1 MENSKPKFTATM
13 TLPKNGKQDWSN
25 IMYGETTVPSDMDAG
40 SPIVM
45 ASAIFEDGTSVLGGV
60 LKSNDPTDYN
70 IKFMWVFDKSGNQYP
85 GWPIDTSDDEDF
97 FSSGYYFSLTDSEED
112 QYLLNIVEAD

>member
-70 IKFMWVFDKSGNQYP
+70 IKFMWVFDNLGINTLV
-85 GWPIDTSDDEDF
+85 G
-97 FSSGYYFSLTDSEED
+97 
-112 QYLLNIVEAD
+112 LLIPATRKIFLVPAIIFR